1 VKDSPLLYSVDIMEV
16 RRSRH
21 GCRDGIRRVLWS
33 AGEHATTTETDPM
46 PEHSDTNKM
55 ASTQLTVLVVDP
67 SPAIR
72 ANLQN
77 MLVGSGISRVEF
89 AVNAGGAIKALS
101 RKTYDIILCEY
112 DLGGPNAGGE
122 GQDGQQLLEDLR
134 HHKLIPPWAIFIMLT
149 SEGAQDK
156 VMSAAEL
163 TPTDYVLKPFTA
175 GILNERIARA
185 LARRAALLPAY
196 QQIAQ
201 GQTRAALQACVDGAA
216 AKPRFAFDFARLRA
230 ELHAALKEASEAEDV
245 YRQVLAVKPMGWARL
260 GLARALVN
268 QDRIDDA
275 VAELDALIADNPRLM
290 AGYDLLARCQ
300 AARGEVALAQ
310 KTLEQ
315 AVALS
320 PHMVRRLRRLGEVA
334 LEAGDNAAAEQSF
347 KQVVARSRH
356 SEFRSPE
363 DHVQLVKAL
372 VRKGDPLGAS
382 TTIRDMERSLR
393 GAPQTPACAAIATA
407 LLHEAGGN
415 TAGVATELRHA
426 VDAVRAG
433 ATLSSGLRVDL
444 ARACLAQRMDDEAS
458 EVMLTALGGGAGV
471 SAEQATEVFVQAG
484 RPDLAD
490 GMSRQL
496 RAQAQILLGVA
507 DEKRNMGDVRGA
519 VQTLLEALNMAPNNL
534 QVMIAVSGGILR
546 QVMEMGWDEA
556 LAALCGEQL
565 EHIRRLDPVHPRLQA
580 LDAEFL
586 AARRKYGIST

>member
-1 VKDSPLLYSVDIMEV
+1 MASCGYCGALETAPPQQ
-16 RRSRH
+16 
-21 GCRDGIRRVLWS
+21 GPT
-33 AGEHATTTETDPM
+33 ATETDHM
-46 PEHSDTNKM
+46 PENSDTNKM

-77 MLVGSGISRVEF
+77 MLVGSGITRVEF

-201 GQTRAALQACVDGAA
+201 GQTRAALQACVDGAV

-230 ELHAALKEASEAEDV
+230 ELHAALKEAAEAEDI
-245 YRQVLAVKPMGWARL
+245 YRQVLAVKPLGWARL
-260 GLARALVN
+260 GLARALVA
-268 QDRIDDA
+268 QDRIDEA
-275 VAELDALIADNPRLM
+275 AAELDALIADNPRMM
-290 AGYDLLARCQ
+290 AAYDLLARCQ
-300 AARGEVALAQ
+300 ARNGEPALAQ

-334 LEAGDNAAAEQSF
+334 LEAGDNTAAEQSF
-347 KQVVARSRH
+347 KQVVTRSRH

-382 TTIRDMERSLR
+382 ATIRDMERSLR

-415 TAGVATELRHA
+415 TAGVVTELRHA

-433 ATLSSGLRVDL
+433 GALSSGLRVDL

-458 EVMLTALGGGAGV
+458 EVMLTALGGGAGGAGGTGV

-586 AARRKYGIST
+586 AARRKYGISA